1 MQKIRERVNLW
12 PRIEPLL
19 DRVEKPSRYIDHEWG
34 AARRDADFRLC
45 LAYPDTYEVG
55 LPNQGLAILYSIV
68 NSLPG
73 MTCERAYLPWVD
85 MADLMRAADLPLSSM
100 ESAYPVASFDVVG
113 LTIPHELAAT
123 NFVEFLELSGLEV
136 MATDREQDDPI
147 VIAGGPSCYNPE
159 PVSSFFDAIIIGDG
173 EQAIVDVCERVRDQR
188 RRAASRKETLR
199 ALSEIPGVYVP
210 SLYEQVSGPDG
221 RGHVVPLRGSD
232 GGQSAPEVV
241 VKRVVPD
248 FGATDPIVTTIV
260 PYQQIV
266 HDRLAIEVLRGCA
279 RGCRF
284 CQAGM
289 TYRPVRERSADQVVA
304 ACARGLA
311 CTGFDEVSLTSLST
325 TDHSRISEILRR
337 LNRQI
342 SQTGVSVSLPSE
354 RLDSFGVEM
363 AELVA
368 GEKKGGLTFAP
379 EAGTQRLRDVINKN
393 VTEQDLMRAVDASF
407 AAGWRRM
414 KLYFMMGLP
423 TETDDD
429 VRGIAELTGRAYQR
443 ALDATPRSQRGA
455 VKMSISV
462 AVFIPKAQTAFQW
475 CGQLDPD
482 TVRARQKLLLESIP
496 FRGIRVSYHD
506 YASSFLEAVLS
517 RGGREVTPLV
527 IEAHRLGA
535 RFDAW
540 SERFD
545 LDVWR
550 QAASN
555 VGVDMADEACRP
567 FQVGQDLPWQHISAG
582 VSQRYLRREWERALA
597 GKTTPDCTFSGCTG
611 CGVCPALGVEN
622 DLAGV
627 RGNG

>member
-1 MQKIRERVNLW
+1 
-12 PRIEPLL
+12 
-19 DRVEKPSRYIDHEWG
+19 
-34 AARRDADFRLC
+34 
-45 LAYPDTYEVG
+45 
-55 LPNQGLAILYSIV
+55 
-68 NSLPG
+68 
-73 MTCERAYLPWVD
+73 
-85 MADLMRAADLPLSSM
+85 
-100 ESAYPVASFDVVG
+100 
-113 LTIPHELAAT
+113 
-123 NFVEFLELSGLEV
+123 
-136 MATDREQDDPI
+136 
-147 VIAGGPSCYNPE
+147 
-159 PVSSFFDAIIIGDG
+159 
-173 EQAIVDVCERVRDQR
+173 
-188 RRAASRKETLR
+188 
-199 ALSEIPGVYVP
+199 
-210 SLYEQVSGPDG
+210 
-221 RGHVVPLRGSD
+221 
-232 GGQSAPEVV
+232 
-241 VKRVVPD
+241 
-248 FGATDPIVTTIV
+248 
-260 PYQQIV
+260 
-266 HDRLAIEVLRGCA
+266 
-279 RGCRF
+279 
-284 CQAGM
+284 
-289 TYRPVRERSADQVVA
+289 
-304 ACARGLA
+304 
-311 CTGFDEVSLTSLST
+311 
-325 TDHSRISEILRR
+325 
-337 LNRQI
+337 
-342 SQTGVSVSLPSE
+342 
-354 RLDSFGVEM
+354 
-363 AELVA
+363 
-368 GEKKGGLTFAP
+368 
-379 EAGTQRLRDVINKN
+379 
-393 VTEQDLMRAVDASF
+393 
-407 AAGWRRM
+407 
-414 KLYFMMGLP
+414 MGLP

-555 VGVDMADEACRP
+555 VGVDMVDEACRP